1 LHQLVN
7 AILTTIRWQE
17 QEARNEKALT
27 GNAAVLLIVRKSC
40 QSFGHIVGAVTL
52 TVGDQ
57 GDMGPPGGIDIDI
70 PAAQA
75 YGISYSE
82 PQNFFSFYWASTAP
96 TASSVLLAQGTEEMR
111 FFRPMAVIL
120 RAIAAIQST
129 ATSPSTSLMRVGPQ
143 ASFLGRLVNSTIFT
157 C

>member
-1 LHQLVN
+1 MKKLLLATLLSCLSFANPAKASVTSWVRSLSQSVIKATWDRQAALISIFRPRRPMGFH
-7 AILTTIRWQE
+7 ILSRRISFHF
-17 QEARNEKALT
+17 T
-27 GNAAVLLIVRKSC
+27 GRA
-40 QSFGHIVGAVTL
+40 
-52 TVGDQ
+52 
-57 GDMGPPGGIDIDI
+57 P
-70 PAAQA
+70 
-75 YGISYSE
+75 
-82 PQNFFSFYWASTAP
+82 AP